1 MYSEKRIHFPT
12 VSFTDKKNRIIKK
25 KHSHLLVCRRYA
37 AKKVKD
43 TVRELIFPNLPRRS
57 HKVWPKNEI
66 STRLPSQDLHRS
78 TVEQCERQG
87 EARESDERQAEA
99 RDANERQAEEG
110 QCQRQSVER
119 EANERQPEAREKQ
132 READGNKNKI
142 PAAIGEDVRAKLNGE
157 TLPERFLNLSY
168 I

>member
-1 MYSEKRIHFPT
+1 M
-12 VSFTDKKNRIIKK
+12 
-25 KHSHLLVCRRYA
+25 
-37 AKKVKD
+37 KD
-43 TVRELIFPNLPRRS
+43 TVREFIFPNLPRRS

-87 EARESDERQAEA
+87 EARESDKRQAEA

-110 QCQRQSVER
+110 QCERQSVER
-119 EANERQPEAREKQ
+119 EAKERQPEAREKQ
-132 READGNKNKI
+132 REEDEADGNQRTRGPNKS
-142 PAAIGEDVRAKLNGE
+142 PAAIGEDVRAKLDGE